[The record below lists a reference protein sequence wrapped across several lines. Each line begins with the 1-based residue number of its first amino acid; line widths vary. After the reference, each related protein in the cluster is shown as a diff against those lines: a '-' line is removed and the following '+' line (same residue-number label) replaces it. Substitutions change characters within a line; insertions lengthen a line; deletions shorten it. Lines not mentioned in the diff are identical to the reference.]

1 MYNLPVVIRRW
12 FLKRLADQKEKE
24 AEAHEEAMR
33 ASKRR
38 R

>member
-24 AEAHEEAMR
+24 AEAQEEALR
-33 ASKRR
+33 SAKRR
-38 R
+38 